1 MDAKPH
7 RRIVGKNWVRNGFG
21 GTASFGLLFAAENIN
36 QQSLTTAHKIMR
48 AVYFHVVL
56 LIKDVRAKFF

>member
-1 MDAKPH
+1 MAAKPH

-36 QQSLTTAHKIMR
+36 KQSLTTARKIM
-48 AVYFHVVL
+48 AL
-56 LIKDVRAKFF
+56 KFFLK

>member
-1 MDAKPH
+1 MAAKPH

-36 QQSLTTAHKIMR
+36 KQSLTTARKIMP
-48 AVYFHVVL
+48 L
-56 LIKDVRAKFF
+56 KFFLNKTPE